1 MPFRKLFRVLEKTL
15 STLPFTENIRDNIV
29 QSALV
34 ILRDLKNELGLQS
47 ARIYE
52 RMGNK
57 YKIIETL
64 GESKENLKGF
74 SLSVNYFPIEQTLE
88 NGISVM
94 DLSTPGVNIEIE
106 KSLGISQ
113 FAAISIAEG
122 QFLIGFSFKEEAKRE
137 EIFQS
142 LNILRHTINFRLKEE
157 QTKKIIS
164 EAKKIQESI
173 LPRRNPTFEGFD
185 IYGASFPAEVVGGD
199 YYDFIWVSENIL
211 GLSIADATG
220 HGLPAALQ
228 VRDVY
233 MGLRMGSAR
242 EFKIIQ
248 IMERLNRLVNREK
261 LTSRF
266 ISLFYGELENN
277 GVLIYIN
284 AGHNPPI
291 LLRKRKIEY
300 LKEGGPV
307 LGPLPDATYQRG
319 VTKMDSGD
327 ILILYTDG
335 IIESKN
341 LEGKEFGIERMLQ
354 LAKRHS
360 RASAERIAKKIIKA
374 EMEWRSNNPQEDD
387 ITLVVIKRNK

>member
-15 STLPFTENIRDNIV
+15 STLPFTENIRDNII

-34 ILRDLKNELGLQS
+34 ILRDLKDELGLQS

-52 RMGNK
+52 KIGNK

-74 SLSVNYFPIEQTLE
+74 SLPANYYPIEQTLE

-94 DLSTPGVNIEIE
+94 DLSTPGVNIAVE
-106 KSLGISQ
+106 KALGISQ
-113 FAAISIAEG
+113 FAAISIADG
-122 QFLIGFSFKEEAKRE
+122 QFLIGFSFKEGAEKE
-137 EIFQS
+137 EIFQG
-142 LNILRHTINFRLKEE
+142 LNLLRHTINFRLREE

-173 LPRRNPTFEGFD
+173 LPRKNPIFNGFD

-199 YYDFIWVSENIL
+199 YYDFIWVSDNIL

-233 MGLRMGSAR
+233 MGLRMGSTR
-242 EFKIIQ
+242 EFKITQ
-248 IMERLNRLVNREK
+248 TMERLNRLVNREK

-284 AGHNPPI
+284 AGHNPPV
-291 LLRKRKIEY
+291 LLKKRKIEY

-307 LGPLPDATYQRG
+307 LGPLPDAKYQRG
-319 VTKMDSGD
+319 VTKIEPKD

-341 LEGKEFGIERMLQ
+341 LEGKEFGLDRMINI
-354 LAKRHS
+354 AKKHS
-360 RASAERIAKKIIKA
+360 RASSERIAKQILKA

>member
-1 MPFRKLFRVLEKTL
+1 MPFRKLFRVVEKTL
-15 STLPFTENIRDNIV
+15 STLPFTEDIKENVI
-29 QSALV
+29 QSAMV

-47 ARIYE
+47 ARIYQ
-52 RMGNK
+52 RIGNK
-57 YKIIETL
+57 YKIIEVLGDHKDIPSGFTL
-64 GESKENLKGF
+64 PA
-74 SLSVNYFPIEQTLE
+74 NYFPIEQTLE

-94 DLSTPGVNIEIE
+94 DLNTPGVNKDIE

-113 FAAISIAEG
+113 FAAISIADG
-122 QFLIGFSFKEEAKRE
+122 QFLIGFSFREGAEKEE
-137 EIFQS
+137 IYQG
-142 LNILRHTINFRLKEE
+142 LNVLRHTINFRLREE
-157 QTKKIIS
+157 QTKKIIT

-173 LPRRNPTFEGFD
+173 LPRKNPSFPGFE
-185 IYGASFPAEVVGGD
+185 IYGISSPAEVVGGD
-199 YYDFIWVSENIL
+199 YYDFIWVSNNIL

-233 MGLRMGSAR
+233 MGLRMGSTR

-248 IMERLNRLVNREK
+248 IIERLNKLVNREK

-284 AGHNPPI
+284 AGHNPPV
-291 LLRKRKIEY
+291 LLKKRKVEY
-300 LKEGGPV
+300 LSEGGPV

-319 VTKMDSGD
+319 VTRIDPKD

-335 IIESKN
+335 LVESRN
-341 LEGKEFGIERMLQ
+341 FEGREFGLERLISI
-354 LAKRHS
+354 ARKHS
-360 RASAERIAKKIIKA
+360 RSSAERIAKSIVKA
-374 EMEWRSNNPQEDD
+374 EKEWRSENPQEDD
-387 ITLVVIKRNK
+387 ITLVVVKRL